1 MSEVLIILIAIL
13 FSAFFSGMEIAFISA
28 NKLRI
33 ELDKKQDTFTSR
45 IISKFTANPGQYIVT
60 MLIGNNIALVIFG
73 IFMAILFRPV
83 IALVTESEI
92 AILLIQTILSTFV
105 ILISAEFLPK
115 ALFRLNPN
123 GFLNLF
129 SLPVLF
135 FFFLFYPISKL
146 TILLGSILLRFFFNL
161 KNIENPEI
169 QVFSKWDLDSLLS
182 ESQKTVE
189 AEEEEAHDIKI
200 FQNALDF
207 SNVKLRECMV
217 PRTEIIAL
225 EENSSMEELKLAFI
239 DNGLSK
245 ILIYRESIDNI
256 IGYFHLKDLF
266 KNPESIKSKVIPVSI
281 VPETMAAN
289 KLLEL
294 FVEEN
299 KSIAIVVD
307 EFGGTS
313 GMVTIEDILEE
324 IFGEIEDEHDTSAL
338 IDKQISESEFIF
350 SGRLEIDYLNE
361 KYGLGLPKEEEYE
374 TLAGFILFHHESIPK
389 LNQRIIIE
397 PYEIKVLQ
405 VSETRLELVK
415 FRKTRLYR

>member
-135 FFFLFYPISKL
+135 FFFLFYPIS
-146 TILLGSILLRFFFNL
+146 
-161 KNIENPEI
+161 
-169 QVFSKWDLDSLLS
+169 
-182 ESQKTVE
+182 
-189 AEEEEAHDIKI
+189 
-200 FQNALDF
+200 
-207 SNVKLRECMV
+207 
-217 PRTEIIAL
+217 
-225 EENSSMEELKLAFI
+225 
-239 DNGLSK
+239 
-245 ILIYRESIDNI
+245 
-256 IGYFHLKDLF
+256 
-266 KNPESIKSKVIPVSI
+266 
-281 VPETMAAN
+281 
-289 KLLEL
+289 
-294 FVEEN
+294 
-299 KSIAIVVD
+299 
-307 EFGGTS
+307 
-313 GMVTIEDILEE
+313 
-324 IFGEIEDEHDTSAL
+324 
-338 IDKQISESEFIF
+338 
-350 SGRLEIDYLNE
+350 
-361 KYGLGLPKEEEYE
+361 
-374 TLAGFILFHHESIPK
+374 
-389 LNQRIIIE
+389 
-397 PYEIKVLQ
+397 
-405 VSETRLELVK
+405 
-415 FRKTRLYR
+415 